1 MSNATIAHVEQVLTY
16 LNENG
21 ETETL
26 AHYGITAE
34 TLRRYERKRKF
45 WETKQP
51 KVLLFDL
58 ETSPIPAF
66 VWGTNKQFVPHNAL
80 QGESFLLCW
89 SAKWLFDSKIMTDVL
104 TPEEAINKDDK
115 RIIQSLW
122 HWINSADVII
132 AHNGKKFDIPY
143 FNTRC
148 VRNKIAPPS
157 PYQVIDTYEVA
168 RKRFRNASN
177 KLDYLASL
185 TSGNGKLKTDF
196 DLWIKCM
203 NGDSKSLLYMQKYN
217 KVDVVILED
226 YYCEVRPFIV
236 SHPNMA
242 IYQESIEPTCPT
254 CGSTNID
261 ECGHYST
268 SVNRYLAF
276 RCKDCG
282 SICRS
287 RKVDTPLKCKSG
299 IMMPAAR

>member
-1 MSNATIAHVEQVLTY
+1 MPVTIARIEEVLNY

-21 ETETL
+21 ESETL
-26 AHYGITAE
+26 KHFGINIE
-34 TLRRYERKRKF
+34 TLHRYQRRMRF

-66 VWGTNKQFVPHNAL
+66 VWGTNKQYVPHNAL
-80 QGESFLLCW
+80 QGESFLICW
-89 SAKWLFDSKIMTDVL
+89 SAKFLFDSRIMSDVL
-104 TPEEAINKDDK
+104 TPEEARNKDDK
-115 RIIQSLW
+115 RIILSLW
-122 HWINSADVII
+122 HWMNVADVVI

-168 RKRFRNASN
+168 KKRFRSASN

-185 TSGNGKLKTDF
+185 NKGEGKLPTDF
-196 DLWIKCM
+196 GLWIRCM
-203 NGDSKSLLYMQKYN
+203 EGDQESLLYMQKYN
-217 KVDVVILED
+217 KVDVVLLED

-242 IYQESIEPTCPT
+242 IYQESHEPSCPT
-254 CGSTNID
+254 CGSADID
-261 ECGHYST
+261 ECGHYTT

-276 RCKDCG
+276 RCKNCG

-287 RKVDTPLKCKSG
+287 RTSDVPIKNKSG
-299 IMMPAAR
+299 IMHPIAR